1 MKHQQDQRGND
12 NQEQVIARQLAAE
25 HFDRPTQTR
34 GAWTQQILR
43 TPQPER
49 GVIDHQHQREGREQL
64 KKLGSAIDPPQQ
76 QDLNQRTDNAD
87 NKSRRDYAPQEPQPT
102 AARSPDRV
110 GNEGPDQKRG

>member
-1 MKHQQDQRGND
+1 MKHQQDQRGDD

-76 QDLNQRTDNAD
+76 QDLNQRTDNAN
-87 NKSRRDYAPQEPQPT
+87 NKSRRDYTAPESQRTTDTSCE
-102 AARSPDRV
+102 
-110 GNEGPDQKRG
+110 